1 MLPLP
6 SSVVHRA
13 QAARLTALCA
23 AFALSGC
30 AAIKQASLRDT
41 EVFYRASTLDVY
53 APKPATVEIPI
64 LNAMPPRS
72 KSIGS
77 FRYTSKKGSQFA
89 MDAAV
94 HNARRVGADAVLVR
108 KLDERTEPFS
118 YYVPP
123 ETVSVPRTRPVD
135 DPIWIKGQ
143 NGEPGHWEYRR
154 RYETIY
160 VLEQRPGHMVT
171 GTNHWTTIDAL
182 MLRQK

>member
-6 SSVVHRA
+6 SSVIHRA

-94 HNARRVGADAVLVR
+94 YNARRVGADAVIGQTVIGR
-108 KLDERTEPFS
+108 EQQQARGIKLGLQCFLYLADLGHECLE
-118 YYVPP
+118 PP
-123 ETVSVPRTRPVD
+123 ERSLRFGQLVEPRKGCTAPRTSR
-135 DPIWIKGQ
+135 G
-143 NGEPGHWEYRR
+143 GRLAHRAAYRSAR
-154 RYETIY
+154 CHS
-160 VLEQRPGHMVT
+160 RPGC
-171 GTNHWTTIDAL
+171 A
-182 MLRQK
+182 